1 MTDLRMLTHEIES
14 SGLKVVTLCERAG
27 IKRGTFYARMNG
39 TGEFTAS
46 EIDGLSRALHLT
58 KKRRDDIFFAKG

>member
-1 MTDLRMLTHEIES
+1 MTDLKLLAAEIEL

-46 EIDGLSRALHLT
+46 EIDGLSKALHLT
-58 KKRRDDIFFAKG
+58 KKRRDDIFFAQG

>member
-1 MTDLRMLTHEIES
+1 MTDLRMLESEIKS

>member
-1 MTDLRMLTHEIES
+1 MTDLRMLTYEIES

-27 IKRGTFYARMNG
+27 IKRGTFYSRMNG

-46 EIDGLSRALHLT
+46 EIDGLSKALHLT

>member
-1 MTDLRMLTHEIES
+1 MTDLRMLTYEIES